1 VAVYARLQCRC
12 AAAEFRETDAR
23 AEDHA
28 STMRGFSLFA
38 LVGAIDGPHR
48 KLRSR
53 RMPLVVAAPLLPVFT
68 KANQSRARSRGLI
81 REQTAALCPQRQRQ
95 SADPYL
101 HSYGRLGLIAGVPG
115 VKPLLEGV
123 YFSRSTYREVHPA
136 AFRTARTEITP
147 SELIAEAGAIRIAMP
162 ALASRKVIVTSALVL
177 SILRG

>member
-1 VAVYARLQCRC
+1 VNRDDKLTWPFTLGCNI
-12 AAAEFRETDAR
+12 AAEYPRDAR

-48 KLRSR
+48 KL

-101 HSYGRLGLIAGVPG
+101 RSYGRLGLIAGVPG
-115 VKPLLEGV
+115 VKPVLEGV
-123 YFSRSTYREVHPA
+123 HFSRSTYREVHPA

-162 ALASRKVIVTSALVL
+162 ALASGK
-177 SILRG
+177 